1 MSRDNGNDLSV
12 SGVASV
18 DRALAVL
25 TAFSR
30 GDKALSLA
38 ELTRRTGLVK
48 TTVMRLA
55 ISLEQC
61 GLLKR
66 LDDGQYRLD
75 AEVLRLA
82 AIYQEQIDLDAL
94 VVPVL
99 KQLVEMTQE
108 TASFYIRR
116 GDQRMCLFRV
126 DSPHQLRLHIRPGDM
141 LPMDESAIAQVLRG
155 FDDRARRHTG
165 YPTIP
170 IYTAGKRDPHTAGL
184 ATPVFSDGSKL
195 VGVLAISGP
204 ITRFTAERAK
214 AISDALLSMAAEL
227 TKTLDGDQRRLQR
240 SGPALKA
247 GSTTP
252 ATRVS

>member
-1 MSRDNGNDLSV
+1 
-12 SGVASV
+12 
-18 DRALAVL
+18 
-25 TAFSR
+25 
-30 GDKALSLA
+30 
-38 ELTRRTGLVK
+38 
-48 TTVMRLA
+48 
-55 ISLEQC
+55 
-61 GLLKR
+61 
-66 LDDGQYRLD
+66 
-75 AEVLRLA
+75 
-82 AIYQEQIDLDAL
+82 
-94 VVPVL
+94 
-99 KQLVEMTQE
+99 
-108 TASFYIRR
+108 
-116 GDQRMCLFRV
+116 
-126 DSPHQLRLHIRPGDM
+126 M

-214 AISDALLSMAAEL
+214 AISDTLLSMAAEL

-240 SGPALKA
+240 SGSALKA